1 MNLMPT
7 LARFVALFI
16 ACSIISPLNS
26 FGEEDIF
33 PEAYV
38 RTSLP
43 LSLLG
48 TVNKSKRS
56 TALIRNNRNGGVK
69 SYIAGEVVDYVDG
82 EAVKIV
88 DVSHCTVL
96 LERRGKI
103 ESLSCSITLTPNS
116 GYGPQFDAP
125 LVVPKAYSP
134 LAKYRLMDAD
144 PQPKTAKKQTVRNGG
159 KRVASR
165 PAKRPVVNRSRFDGD
180 IKKASEKHGV
190 DPYLVKAVI
199 KAESNFDPHA
209 VSPKNAQGIM
219 QLMPG
224 TADDYGVED
233 PFNPADN
240 IDGGVRVLRDLM
252 DYFYGNKRLVL
263 AAYNAGKGAVI
274 KHGYQVPP
282 YKETRQYVDRVL
294 NYYSNVEF

>member
-1 MNLMPT
+1 MNFMPT
-7 LARFVALFI
+7 LTRSIALFI
-16 ACSIISPLNS
+16 VCLIVSPLSS
-26 FGEEDIF
+26 FGEEDTF
-33 PEAYV
+33 PKAYV
-38 RTSLP
+38 STSLP

-48 TVNKSKRS
+48 TVNKPGGS
-56 TALIRNNRNGGVK
+56 TALIKNNRNGGVK
-69 SYIAGEVVDYVDG
+69 SYVTGEVVDYVDG

-96 LERRGKI
+96 LERRGAI
-103 ESLSCSITLTPNS
+103 ESLSCSVTLTLNS

-134 LAKYRLMDAD
+134 LAKYKLMETE
-144 PQPKTAKKQTVRNGG
+144 PQPKMSRKQTIGKR

-165 PAKRPVVNRSRFDGD
+165 PASRPVVNRSKFDGE

-252 DYFYGNKRLVL
+252 DYFYGNKRLAL
-263 AAYNAGKGAVI
+263 AAYNAGKRSVI

-294 NYYSNVEF
+294 DYYSNVEF

>member
-1 MNLMPT
+1 MPT
-7 LARFVALFI
+7 LARFIALFI
-16 ACSIISPLNS
+16 ACSIIFPLSS
-26 FGEEDIF
+26 FGEEDAF

-48 TVNKSKRS
+48 TVNKPERS

-69 SYIAGEVVDYVDG
+69 SYITGEIVDYVDG

-96 LERRGKI
+96 LERRGTI
-103 ESLSCSITLTPNS
+103 ESLSCSITLTQKS
-116 GYGPQFDAP
+116 GYGLQFDNP
-125 LVVPKAYSP
+125 IVVHKAYSP
-134 LAKYRLMDAD
+134 LAKYKLVDVE
-144 PQPKTAKKQTVRNGG
+144 PQPKVAKKQTVR
-159 KRVASR
+159 KSKQVASR
-165 PAKRPVVNRSRFDGD
+165 PIKRPVVNKSKFDGE
-180 IKKASEKHGV
+180 IKKASAKHGV

-209 VSPKNAQGIM
+209 VSSKNAQGIM

-233 PFNPADN
+233 LFNPAEN
-240 IDGGVRVLRDLM
+240 IDGGVRVLKDLM